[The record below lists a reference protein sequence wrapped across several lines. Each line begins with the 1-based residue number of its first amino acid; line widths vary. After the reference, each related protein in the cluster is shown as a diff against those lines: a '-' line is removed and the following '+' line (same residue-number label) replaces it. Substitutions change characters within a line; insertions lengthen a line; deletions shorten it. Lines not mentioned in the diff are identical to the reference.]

1 MAATNA
7 NKRWFLVGAL
17 SLALGV
23 LLLILLPICG
33 CQRGSESRQPEGA
46 PALDVNSTNLPRTC
60 VVATLD
66 APLLP
71 GTNLIWCAS
80 FQLAWKEF
88 ATALK
93 QKQPVVES
101 AETLCGQL
109 NAAPDPRPFLPN
121 ANYYAAAGNVADG
134 IVTHIQ
140 QEMRQKFPA
149 APLPDFG
156 PLTIHDLVAYGYLEA
171 NVAFA
176 IPYFNSKQSVDF
188 TDSTGSKMPI
198 KTFGIRKE
206 DDYAYYSLRHQV
218 EVLFGKDHG
227 LRGGS
232 GEFAVDVCKES
243 PEIQIVVAS
252 VEPAGTLAGTLLKID
267 QLTQARP
274 RNQAELHDYYHD
286 FGPNDT
292 LLIPEMNW
300 RILHHFAELEG
311 HLLANSSRQGQP
323 MTMAVQGITFRLDR
337 GGASLS
343 SEAKILVLP
352 IPTHF
357 EFTKPFLVLLKKRG
371 ASHPFFVAW
380 IDNAELLRRWE

>member
-33 CQRGSESRQPEGA
+33 CRRGSEARRSTGA
-46 PALDVNSTNLPRTC
+46 PALDVNSTNLLRTR

-66 APLLP
+66 APLQP

-93 QKQPVVES
+93 EKQPVVEG
-101 AETLCGQL
+101 AEALCGQL
-109 NAAPDPRPFLPN
+109 NATPDPRPFLPN
-121 ANYYAAAGNVADG
+121 ASYYAAAGNVADG

-140 QEMRQKFPA
+140 QKMRQKFPS
-149 APLPDFG
+149 APVPDFG
-156 PLTIHDLVAYGYLEA
+156 LLGHDDLVAYGYLEA
-171 NVAFA
+171 GVRFA
-176 IPYFNSKQSVDF
+176 IPYFDSKQHVDF
-188 TDSTGSKMPI
+188 TDSTGAKVPI
-198 KTFGIRKE
+198 KTFGIRKQ
-206 DDYAYYSLRHQV
+206 DDYAYYSLRHQA

-227 LRGGS
+227 FPGGS
-232 GEFAVDVCKES
+232 SEFAVDVCKES

-267 QLTQARP
+267 QLTMARP
-274 RNQAELHDYYHD
+274 RDKTAHHDYYHD

-323 MTMAVQGITFRLDR
+323 MVMAVQGITLRLDR

-343 SEAKILVLP
+343 SEARILVAP
-352 IPTHF
+352 ISTPF
-357 EFTKPFLVLLKKRG
+357 EFTKPFLVILKKRG
-371 ASHPFFVAW
+371 AEQPFFVAW